1 MFLLVSVR
9 HVGAHPDEHQ
19 RGVFIQIS
27 INLGKT
33 FLRISHIRNI
43 PLIWILARVLF
54 SIYLL
59 SVLRFWTLFNGFDFY
74 FDLLWMAW
82 HWKPAIPAL
91 FLRIKNNRQNS
102 NATLEK
108 FQSMYTEYTWAYE
121 CIWAIPCRRFFSL
134 TKRGSSETVKI
145 QYWKR
150 LVSMYNN

>member
-43 PLIWILARVLF
+43 PLTWILARVLF

-74 FDLLWMAW
+74 FDLFWMAW
-82 HWKPAIPAL
+82 HWKPAIPFFTKKSPLLYTFYWQMVSLSHKYTL
-91 FLRIKNNRQNS
+91 FRTLHSFNCLKCTFFKIEINISQNR
-102 NATLEK
+102 K
-108 FQSMYTEYTWAYE
+108 FS
-121 CIWAIPCRRFFSL
+121 
-134 TKRGSSETVKI
+134 
-145 QYWKR
+145 R
-150 LVSMYNN
+150 LYKAMKFIC